1 MPINIDATKDNYA
14 KLETER
20 LLLRAITENDFDD
33 LAALYADP
41 VVMRYYPKTYSREE
55 TKVFFTRILNG
66 YSAVGYHLLA
76 TIYKP
81 EGRFIGRC
89 GIVRQE
95 IEGEHIP
102 EIGYMLHKDYWGKG
116 LATEAAR
123 KLRDFGFSAF
133 GFEQIVSLVRPINTP
148 SQAVA
153 KRNGMHI
160 ARDVVY
166 AGLEHHL
173 FCIKR
178 QEWLAMQHAEPKD

>member
-1 MPINIDATKDNYA
+1 MPNNVDAAADSYA

-20 LLLRAITENDFDD
+20 LLLRAMVDTDFDD

-41 VVMRYYPKTYSREE
+41 VVMRYYPKTYTPDE
-55 TKVFFTRILNG
+55 TKEFFTRILNG
-66 YSAVGYHLLA
+66 YQSVGYHLLA

-81 EGRFIGRC
+81 NGRFIGRC

-95 IEGEHIP
+95 IEGEVIP
-102 EIGYMLHKDYWGKG
+102 EIGYMLNKDYWGMG

-133 GFEQIVSLVRPINTP
+133 EFDRVVSLVRPINTP

-153 KRNGMHI
+153 RRNGMQI
-160 ARDVVY
+160 ARDVIY

-173 FCIKR
+173 FCITR